1 MKKIDLN
8 CDMGESFGAWKMGDD
23 AAIMPYV
30 TSANIA
36 CGFHA
41 GDAHTMRHT
50 MQLAL
55 QQGVRPGAHPGL
67 DDIRGFGRRA
77 FSLTPI
83 QVYDLVVV
91 QIGALSAVARAQGG
105 RLYHVKAH
113 GALYNMSANHAE
125 LAAAIAQAVRDVDPQ
140 LTLFA
145 LAGSRQVDIAR
156 GLGLTVMQEVFADRS
171 YQDDGTLT
179 PRNQPGALIEE
190 VETSV
195 AQALTMVQ
203 EGYVIAQSGKKVP
216 IQADTL
222 CLHGDGA
229 HALAFARQI
238 HAAFQKEGLLM
249 AH

>member
-1 MKKIDLN
+1 MKRIDLN

-67 DDIRGFGRRA
+67 DDIRGFGRRPFA
-77 FSLTPI
+77 LTPI

-91 QIGALSAVARAQGG
+91 QIGALAAVARAQGG

-145 LAGSRQVDIAR
+145 LAGSHQVDIAR

-229 HALAFARQI
+229 HALSFARQI
-238 HAAFQKEGLLM
+238 HAVFQKEGLLM